1 METVTV
7 EKLNKEFKVE
17 VLQGTPKH
25 SDIKKLLKSDFN
37 FIKGICEV
45 YIGICEVY
53 ILERHNRIA
62 SVKILLTD
70 GFIITSLLDIGK
82 GKNLVNE
89 INNLAITAMRQ
100 MYNSGS
106 FFIPDDMTFEQ
117 FKDSYADKVSATLP
131 IISKQLETKMKYLH
145 SYIEENMGTFQF
157 VAKIA

>member
-1 METVTV
+1 METMTVTKLDKDFTV
-7 EKLNKEFKVE
+7 EILKGK
-17 VLQGTPKH
+17 PKH

-45 YIGICEVY
+45 YI
-53 ILERHNRIA
+53 LERHTRITTA
-62 SVKILLTD
+62 KILLTD
-70 GFIITSLLDIGK
+70 GFIITGLLDTGK

-89 INNLAITAMRQ
+89 INSLAITAMRQ

-106 FFIPDDMTFEQ
+106 LFIPDDMSFEQ
-117 FKDSYADKVSATLP
+117 FKESYADKVSATLP

-145 SYIEENMGTFQF
+145 SNIEENMETFQF

>member
-17 VLQGTPKH
+17 ILRGKPKH

-45 YIGICEVY
+45 YI
-53 ILERHNRIA
+53 LERHTRIA
-62 SVKILLTD
+62 TANILLTD
-70 GFIITSLLDIGK
+70 GFIINSMLNTGK
-82 GKNLVNE
+82 GKNMVDE
-89 INNLAITAMRQ
+89 INSLAITAMRQ

-117 FKDSYADKVSATLP
+117 FKDSYTDKVSATLP

-145 SYIEENMGTFQF
+145 SNIEENMETFQF

>member
-1 METVTV
+1 METMTV

-45 YIGICEVY
+45 YI
-53 ILERHNRIA
+53 LERHNRIA

-70 GFIITSLLDIGK
+70 GFITTSLLDTGK

-89 INNLAITAMRQ
+89 INSLAITAMRQ

-106 FFIPDDMTFEQ
+106 FFIPGDMTFEQ

-145 SYIEENMGTFQF
+145 SNIEENMETFQF

>member
-1 METVTV
+1 METMTV
-7 EKLNKEFKVE
+7 GKLDKEFKVE
-17 VLQGTPKH
+17 ILRGNPKH

-45 YIGICEVY
+45 YI
-53 ILERHNRIA
+53 LERHTRITTA
-62 SVKILLTD
+62 KILLTD
-70 GFIITSLLDIGK
+70 GFIITGLLDTGK

-89 INNLAITAMRQ
+89 INSLATTAMRQ
-100 MYNSGS
+100 VYNSGS
-106 FFIPDDMTFEQ
+106 LYIPDDMTFEQ

-145 SYIEENMGTFQF
+145 SNIEENMETFQF

>member
-1 METVTV
+1 METMTV
-7 EKLNKEFKVE
+7 GKLDKEFKVE
-17 VLQGTPKH
+17 ILRGKPKH

-45 YIGICEVY
+45 YV
-53 ILERHNRIA
+53 LESYHKTA
-62 SVKILLTD
+62 TAKILLTD
-70 GFIITSLLDIGK
+70 GFIITSLLEIGK

-89 INNLAITAMRQ
+89 INSLATTAMRQ
-100 MYNSGS
+100 VFNSGS

-117 FKDSYADKVSATLP
+117 FRDSYADKVSATLP

-145 SYIEENMGTFQF
+145 SNIEENMETSQF

>member
-1 METVTV
+1 MTVNKLDKDFTV
-7 EKLNKEFKVE
+7 EILKGK
-17 VLQGTPKH
+17 PKH

-45 YIGICEVY
+45 YI
-53 ILERHNRIA
+53 LERHTRITTA
-62 SVKILLTD
+62 KILLTD
-70 GFIITSLLDIGK
+70 GFIITGLLDTGK

-89 INNLAITAMRQ
+89 INSLAITAMRQ

-106 FFIPDDMTFEQ
+106 LFIPDDMSFEQ
-117 FKDSYADKVSATLP
+117 FKESYADKVSATLP

-145 SYIEENMGTFQF
+145 SNIEENMETFQF

>member
-1 METVTV
+1 METMTV
-7 EKLNKEFKVE
+7 GKLDKEFKVE
-17 VLQGTPKH
+17 ILRGKPKH

-45 YIGICEVY
+45 YI
-53 ILERHNRIA
+53 LERHTRITTA
-62 SVKILLTD
+62 KILLTD
-70 GFIITSLLDIGK
+70 GFIISGLLDTGK

-89 INNLAITAMRQ
+89 INSLATTAMRQ
-100 MYNSGS
+100 VYNSGS

-145 SYIEENMGTFQF
+145 SNIEENMETFQF

>member
-1 METVTV
+1 MQTMTVTKLDKDFTV
-7 EKLNKEFKVE
+7 EILKGK
-17 VLQGTPKH
+17 PKH

-45 YIGICEVY
+45 YI
-53 ILERHNRIA
+53 LERHTRITTA
-62 SVKILLTD
+62 KILLTD
-70 GFIITSLLDIGK
+70 GFIITGLLDTGK

-89 INNLAITAMRQ
+89 INSLAITSMRQ

-106 FFIPDDMTFEQ
+106 LFIPDDMSFEQ
-117 FKDSYADKVSATLP
+117 FKESYADKVSATLP

-145 SYIEENMGTFQF
+145 SNIEENMETFQF

>member
-1 METVTV
+1 METMTV
-7 EKLNKEFKVE
+7 SKLDKEFKVE
-17 VLQGTPKH
+17 ILRGKPKH

-45 YIGICEVY
+45 YV
-53 ILERHNRIA
+53 LESYHKTAN
-62 SVKILLTD
+62 VKILLTD
-70 GFIITSLLDIGK
+70 GFIINSMLNTGK
-82 GKNLVNE
+82 GKNMADE
-89 INNLAITAMRQ
+89 INSLATTTMRQ

-117 FKDSYADKVSATLP
+117 FRDSYADKVSATLS

-145 SYIEENMGTFQF
+145 SNIEENMETFQF

>member
-1 METVTV
+1 MQTMTVN
-7 EKLNKEFKVE
+7 KLDKEFKVE
-17 VLQGTPKH
+17 ILKGKPKH

-45 YIGICEVY
+45 YI
-53 ILERHNRIA
+53 LERHTRITTA
-62 SVKILLTD
+62 KILLTD
-70 GFIITSLLDIGK
+70 GFIITGLLDTGK

-89 INNLAITAMRQ
+89 INSLAITAMRQ

-106 FFIPDDMTFEQ
+106 LFIPDDMSFEQ

-145 SYIEENMGTFQF
+145 SNIEENMETFQF

>member
-1 METVTV
+1 METMTV
-7 EKLNKEFKVE
+7 SKLDKEFKVE
-17 VLQGTPKH
+17 TLRGKPKH

-45 YIGICEVY
+45 YI
-53 ILERHNRIA
+53 LERHTRITTA
-62 SVKILLTD
+62 KILLTD
-70 GFIITSLLDIGK
+70 GFIITGLLDTGK

-89 INNLAITAMRQ
+89 INSLAITAMRQ

-106 FFIPDDMTFEQ
+106 LFIPDDMSFEQ
-117 FKDSYADKVSATLP
+117 FKESYADKVSATLP

-145 SYIEENMGTFQF
+145 SNIEENMETFQF